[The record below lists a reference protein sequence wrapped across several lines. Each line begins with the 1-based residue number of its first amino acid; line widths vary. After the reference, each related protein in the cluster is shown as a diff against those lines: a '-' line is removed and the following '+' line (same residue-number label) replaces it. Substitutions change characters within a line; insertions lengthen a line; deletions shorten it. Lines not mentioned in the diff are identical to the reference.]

1 MKMKMKTMSMILLAI
16 IGTLMGLGPLVLM
29 ASVRTVKDHNM
40 DAFLTARRKLE
51 AATNALEKAMAG
63 VDKDRSGPDKVVQRQ
78 IIGLYQDYK
87 SFGAL
92 VKRTDPMFVK
102 PHYLRWDKIPNRAY
116 GVALKNGFC
125 YNHKAWFKRA
135 KETLKSAA
143 QWIVDHVGN
152 YVECNTCGATG
163 VSGSDH
169 CPQTNQ
175 PMLQTDQQGP
185 DVSRD
190 RNVMEYDEDG
200 NPIAMEIVSEMVPSY
215 VAQGSNHQGKLAL
228 EWAAGRYLP
237 EVIGIARAFRSS
249 NPLDR
254 LVNQY
259 EPVNPADAAL

>member
-1 MKMKMKTMSMILLAI
+1 MKNELKMMSMILLAI
-16 IGTLMGLGPLVLM
+16 IGTLVGLGPLVLM

-40 DAFLTARRKLE
+40 GAFLTARRKLE

-78 IIGLYQDYK
+78 IISLYHDYK

-92 VKRTDPMFVK
+92 VKKTDPMFVK
-102 PHYLRWDKIPNRAY
+102 PTYRHWGPRFPNAAY
-116 GVALKNGFC
+116 GADLKNGFC

-135 KETLKSAA
+135 KTTLARAS
-143 QWIVDHVGN
+143 QWVADHVGN
-152 YVECNTCGATG
+152 YVECDTCGATG

-259 EPVNPADAAL
+259 EPVNPATL